1 MSTERLPLSAEAPE
15 LGASVP
21 MPGPRSPGVDA
32 RVLALI
38 EAYRQHGHRCAPLD
52 PLGQAPRAEAADWLA
67 AERFGLAPQES
78 IGSVAPLSVA
88 QLQARL
94 HAVYCGPLSLD
105 CSAVR
110 DDERRRWLHQ
120 QFEAE
125 APACGDV
132 QLAALHARWQQAQDW
147 ERHMAR
153 RQPQAKRFSL
163 EGCEALLP
171 LVDAL
176 LAEAAQRGLSEI
188 FMGMPHRGRVNLLIN
203 LLGMKPAQVFD
214 YFEARP
220 LQPELQRDL
229 VYHLGLRSRISTPQ
243 GAIWLNLAHNPSH
256 LQSIYPVVLGMTRGA
271 RSGRA
276 ASLMLHGDAAF
287 AGQGVV
293 MESLMLARRP
303 GYTVRGTIH
312 ILINNQLGF
321 TEPNPLDGRQ
331 AQYASDI
338 ARMVDAPV
346 LRLNAEALAEL
357 PRAARM
363 AAAYRERFGCDV
375 LIDLVGYRR
384 LGHSEH
390 DLPTLTSP
398 RLYAVVARHEGLEGN
413 AAQVTV
419 FADEARAPGAG
430 SPEPESTQP
439 PAQTSLWREAPIGG
453 QHELRQM
460 VEAMCRLPMG
470 FKPHALVAELIAH
483 WRQSLSGDLR
493 QPIDWCLA
501 ENLAYGTLLRAG
513 IGLRLTGMD
522 VCRGTFMHRQAV
534 WYDQQPGSG
543 GSFMPLRQVAGAT
556 PLEVINSPLSEEAVL
571 GYEYGHS
578 VQDRSGLSLWEAQF
592 GDFVNGA
599 QVYID
604 QYLSCGEEKWGCPS
618 GLVLLLPHGYEGI
631 GPEHSS
637 AFLSRFL
644 LLCGADN
651 LRVVCPS
658 SSAQHF
664 HLLRRQAL
672 DPQRKPLV
680 VMAPKTRLYKQPA
693 SHAPLSALLDG
704 EFQPVLDDPD
714 AGRRE
719 ASRVLLCSGKLFYD
733 LLAARASQG
742 PAGAHIALLRLEE
755 LYPFPRAALERL
767 LRRYPHMDT
776 LVWAQEETLNQGA
789 WFFVRD
795 ELQALCPSEARL
807 LHVARP
813 NTAAGATASQL
824 LHQREQEMLVNQAL
838 GVAAPTHSPR

>member
-1 MSTERLPLSAEAPE
+1 MSTERLPLSAAAPE
-15 LGASVP
+15 LGASVS
-21 MPGPRSPGVDA
+21 MPGPHSPGIDA

-38 EAYRQHGHRCAPLD
+38 EAFRQHGHRCAPLD
-52 PLGQAPRAEAADWLA
+52 PLGLAPRAEAADWLA
-67 AERFGLAPQES
+67 AERFGLAPQEA

-110 DDERRRWLHQ
+110 DDGRRHWLHQ
-120 QFEAE
+120 QFEGEE
-125 APACGDV
+125 APCSEAR
-132 QLAALHARWQQAQDW
+132 LAALHERWQQAQDW
-147 ERHMAR
+147 ERHMGR

-171 LVDAL
+171 LMDAL
-176 LAEAAQRGLSEI
+176 LAEAAQRGLSEL
-188 FMGMPHRGRVNLLIN
+188 FMGMPHRGRVNLLVN
-203 LLGMKPAQVFD
+203 LLGMKPGQVFD
-214 YFEARP
+214 YFEAQPR
-220 LQPELQRDL
+220 QPELQRDL

-293 MESLMLARRP
+293 MESLMLARRQ
-303 GYTVRGTIH
+303 GYSVRGTIH

-357 PRAARM
+357 PRAARI
-363 AAAYRERFGCDV
+363 ASAYRERFGCDV

-398 RLYAVVARHEGLEGN
+398 RLYAVVTRHEGLEADPN
-413 AAQVTV
+413 RTTA
-419 FADEARAPGAG
+419 FADDQSAPGAG
-430 SPEPESTQP
+430 RPEPELP
-439 PAQTSLWREAPIGG
+439 LAPGPWREAPIGD
-453 QHELRQM
+453 QTALRQM
-460 VEAMCRLPMG
+460 VEAMCRLPAG

-483 WRQSLSGDLR
+483 WRRSLDGDLR

-501 ENLAYGTLLRAG
+501 ETLAYATLLRAG

-534 WYDQQPGSG
+534 WFDQQPGSG

-578 VQDRSGLSLWEAQF
+578 VQDRGGLSLWEAQF

-693 SHAPLSALLDG
+693 SHAPLAALLDG
-704 EFQPVLDDPD
+704 EFQTVLDEPD
-714 AGRRE
+714 LGRRE

-733 LLAARASQG
+733 LLAARAALG
-742 PAGAHIALLRLEE
+742 PAGEHIALLRLEQ
-755 LYPFPRAALERL
+755 LYPFPRQALERL
-767 LRRYPHMDT
+767 LRRYPRLDT

-795 ELQALCPSEARL
+795 ELAALCPGDAQL
-807 LHVARP
+807 LPVARP
-813 NTAAGATASQL
+813 ITAAGATASQL
-824 LHQREQEMLVNQAL
+824 LHQREQEVLLRQAL
-838 GVAAPTHSPR
+838 GLDETGKGAAGG

>member
-1 MSTERLPLSAEAPE
+1 MSTERLPPAAANLAP
-15 LGASVP
+15 GASLP
-21 MPGPRSPGVDA
+21 LPGPHSPGVDA
-32 RVLALI
+32 RVLAFI

-52 PLGQAPRAEAADWLA
+52 PLGLAPRAEPGDWLA
-67 AERFGLAPQES
+67 PERFGLAPQEAV
-78 IGSVAPLSVA
+78 GSTAPLSVA

-110 DDERRRWLHQ
+110 DDGRRQWLHQ

-125 APACGDV
+125 APACSET
-132 QLAALHARWQQAQDW
+132 QLVALQARWQQAQDW
-147 ERHMAR
+147 ERHMGQ

-171 LVDAL
+171 LMDAL
-176 LAEAAQRGLSEI
+176 LAEAAQRGLNEI
-188 FMGMPHRGRVNLLIN
+188 FMGMPHRGRVNLLVN

-214 YFEARP
+214 YFEAQPR
-220 LQPELQRDL
+220 QPELQRDL

-303 GYTVRGTIH
+303 GYTVRGTVH

-357 PRAARM
+357 PRAARI
-363 AAAYRERFGCDV
+363 ASAYRERFGCDV

-398 RLYAVVARHEGLEGN
+398 RLYAVVARHEGLERG
-413 AAQVTV
+413 ASQTTV
-419 FADEARAPGAG
+419 FADDAAAPGAG
-430 SPEPESTQP
+430 TPEPP
-439 PAQTSLWREAPIGG
+439 PPVPAGAGREAPVGDQAG
-453 QHELRQM
+453 LSQL
-460 VEAMCRLPMG
+460 VEAMCRLPSG

-483 WRQSLSGDLR
+483 WRRSLGGDLR

-501 ENLAYGTLLRAG
+501 ENLAYATLLRAG

-522 VCRGTFMHRQAV
+522 VCRGTFMHRQAL
-534 WYDQQPGSG
+534 WFDQQPGSG
-543 GSFMPLRQVAGAT
+543 GSLMPLRQVAGAT
-556 PLEVINSPLSEEAVL
+556 PLEIINSPLSEEAVL

-578 VQDRSGLSLWEAQF
+578 VQDRAGLSLWEAQF

-604 QYLSCGEEKWGCPS
+604 QYLACGEEKWGCTS

-693 SHAPLSALLDG
+693 SHAPLAALLDG

-714 AGRRE
+714 HGRRE

-733 LLAARASQG
+733 LLAARADLG
-742 PAGAHIALLRLEE
+742 PASEHIALLRLEQ

-767 LRRYPHMDT
+767 LKRYPRLDT

-795 ELQALCPSEARL
+795 ELEALLPPSARL
-807 LHVARP
+807 QTVARP

-824 LHQREQEMLVNQAL
+824 LHQREQEALLHQAL
-838 GVAAPTHSPR
+838 GPMPQAHSPR